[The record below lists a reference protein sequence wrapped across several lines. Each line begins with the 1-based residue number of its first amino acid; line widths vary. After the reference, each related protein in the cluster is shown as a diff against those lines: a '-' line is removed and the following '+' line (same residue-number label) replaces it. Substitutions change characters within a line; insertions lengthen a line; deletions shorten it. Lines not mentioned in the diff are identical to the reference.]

1 MRSLSEL
8 QSDFAESTIFG
19 DASAIARLGI
29 VSAGFDPAS
38 RMAIYRNNVL
48 GNYRKALAAS
58 FPVSRRLVG
67 PSFFDAAVEGFVRA
81 YPSTR
86 GDVNRYGGDFPRF
99 LTAYPPARALAYL
112 RDVARL
118 EWAIDQANIA
128 ADAAPLDLA
137 ALSTVP
143 VEAWSELRFSLH
155 PSSELIESP
164 YPILHIWRANQ
175 SDADE
180 EMIDLS
186 EGGDRLLVRRTTE
199 GVTIERLD
207 ADEHALLTAL
217 SEGGTLSDA
226 SRSAWSLDPAFD
238 LTATLQR
245 LVASQTIVAFSA
257 LTATAKGSQR

>member
-1 MRSLSEL
+1 MPSLSEL
-8 QSDFAESTIFG
+8 QRDFAESTIFG
-19 DASAIARLGI
+19 DAEAMARLGI
-29 VSAGFDPAS
+29 VSAGIDPAS
-38 RMAIYRNNVL
+38 RIAIYRNNVL

-58 FPVSRRLVG
+58 YPVTRRLVG
-67 PSFFDAAVEGFVRA
+67 ASFFDAAVEEFVRA

-86 GDVNRYGGDFPRF
+86 GDVNRYGDDLPSF
-99 LTAYPPARALAYL
+99 LAAYAPAHALAYL
-112 RDVARL
+112 PDVARL

-143 VEAWSELRFSLH
+143 VDAWSELRFALH

-175 SDADE
+175 PDAGE
-180 EMIDLS
+180 ETIDLS
-186 EGGDRLLVRRTTE
+186 EGGDWLLVRRTTR

-207 ADEHALLTAL
+207 AGEHALLAAL
-217 SEGGTLSDA
+217 SGGGALSGA
-226 SRSAWSLDPAFD
+226 SRRAESLDPPFD

-257 LTATAKGSQR
+257 PTATAKGSQR